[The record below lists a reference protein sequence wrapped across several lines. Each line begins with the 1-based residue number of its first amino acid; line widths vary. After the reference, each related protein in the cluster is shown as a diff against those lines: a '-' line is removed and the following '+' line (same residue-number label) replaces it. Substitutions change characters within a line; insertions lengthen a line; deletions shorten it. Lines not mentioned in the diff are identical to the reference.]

1 MRGRNS
7 VIFFGV
13 TKSKPSRLPF
23 YYGWVIVATGFL
35 CVVACLGFGRFALGM
50 LLPSM
55 ATTLK
60 LSYAQMGFI
69 STGNFIGYLVS
80 VFFSGMIVAR
90 IGQRS
95 FIFISLLLV
104 GLTMALL
111 SKSQA
116 FAGLLALY
124 VLTGVGSGGAY
135 VSTMSLASAWFG
147 RKNRGKAAGF
157 MAVGSGAAI
166 IFAGFFIPFINRV
179 NGAQGWRIS
188 WLALGAIVALIAF
201 LCLIFLRNRPADLGL
216 AFPED
221 KDHGA
226 AAAARVAVR
235 RNFDIY
241 RSRAIYHLGAIYFLF
256 GYTYVIYATFIV
268 TTLVKERGMSETLAG
283 DFWSVVGFLSLFSGP
298 VFGSVSD
305 KLGRKA
311 GMVIVFSFQFLA
323 YLLVA
328 SGLPGIFLYLSIF
341 FYGVVAWSIP
351 AIMAAAVG
359 DYAGPE
365 NAAKALGFITLI
377 FGMGQISGPA
387 IAGVLA
393 QHSGSF
399 SSSFYMAAALAGAA
413 ILLSA
418 ALKKPQH

>member
-1 MRGRNS
+1 MINP
-7 VIFFGV
+7 
-13 TKSKPSRLPF
+13 KSSRLPF
-23 YYGWVIVATGFL
+23 YYGWVIVATGSL
-35 CVVACLGFGRFALGM
+35 CIVACLGFGRFALGM

-55 ATTLK
+55 AATLK

-95 FIFISLLLV
+95 FIFLSLLVV
-104 GLTMALL
+104 GLTMAML

-116 FAGLLALY
+116 FAGPLALY
-124 VLTGVGSGGAY
+124 VLTGMGTGGAN
-135 VSTMSLASAWFG
+135 VSMMSLASAWFA
-147 RKNRGKAAGF
+147 RKGRGKAAGF
-157 MAVGSGAAI
+157 MSSGSGLAI
-166 IFAGFFIPFINRV
+166 IFAGFFIPFVNRAS
-179 NGAQGWRIS
+179 GAEGWRIS
-188 WLALGAIVALIAF
+188 WLALGAIVVLIAF
-201 LCLIFLRNRPADLGL
+201 LCLILLRNKPSDLGL
-216 AFPED
+216 AVPVD
-221 KDHGA
+221 KDHGGGADARA
-226 AAAARVAVR
+226 AAHRK
-235 RNFDIY
+235 FDIY

-256 GYTYVIYATFIV
+256 GFTYVIYATFIV
-268 TTLVKERGMSETLAG
+268 TTLVKERGMSEAVAG
-283 DFWSVVGFLSLFSGP
+283 NFWSVVGFLSLFSGP
-298 VFGSVSD
+298 VFGSISD

-311 GMVIVFSFQFLA
+311 GMLIVFSVQSLA

-341 FYGVVAWSIP
+341 CYGLVAWSIP

-365 NAAKALGFITLI
+365 NAARALGFITLI
-377 FGMGQISGPA
+377 FGLGQISGPA

-393 QHSGSF
+393 QHSGGF

-418 ALKKPQH
+418 VLKAPRH

>member
-1 MRGRNS
+1 M
-7 VIFFGV
+7 V
-13 TKSKPSRLPF
+13 
-23 YYGWVIVATGFL
+23 
-35 CVVACLGFGRFALGM
+35 
-50 LLPSM
+50 
-55 ATTLK
+55 
-60 LSYAQMGFI
+60 
-69 STGNFIGYLVS
+69 
-80 VFFSGMIVAR
+80 
-90 IGQRS
+90 
-95 FIFISLLLV
+95 
-104 GLTMALL
+104 LL
-111 SKSQA
+111 SRSWA

-124 VLTGVGSGGAY
+124 VLTGMGSGGAN

-157 MAVGSGAAI
+157 MSSGIGMAI
-166 IFAGFFIPFINRV
+166 IFAGYFIPCVNRAS
-179 NGAQGWRIS
+179 GAEGWRTS
-188 WLALGAIVALIAF
+188 WLALGGIVVAIAF
-201 LCLIFLRNRPADLGL
+201 LCLIFLKNKPADLGL
-216 AFPED
+216 AFPDEGE
-221 KDHGA
+221 HAAGARVRA
-226 AAAARVAVR
+226 AAYRK
-235 RNFDIY
+235 FDIY
-241 RSRAIYHLGAIYFLF
+241 RSKSIYHLGAIYFLF

-268 TTLVKERGMSETLAG
+268 TTLVKERGLSEALAG
-283 DFWSVVGFLSLFSGP
+283 NFWSIVGFLSLFSGP
-298 VFGSVSD
+298 VFGSISD

-311 GMVIVFSFQFLA
+311 AMVIVFSFQFLA

-341 FYGVVAWSIP
+341 CYGLVAWGIP

-377 FGMGQISGPA
+377 FGLGQIIGPA

-418 ALKKPQH
+418 VLKTPRH

>member
-1 MRGRNS
+1 M
-7 VIFFGV
+7 IKP
-13 TKSKPSRLPF
+13 KSSHLPF
-23 YYGWVIVATGFL
+23 YYGWVIVAAGSL
-35 CVVACLGFGRFALGM
+35 CVFACLGFGRFALGM
-50 LLPSM
+50 LLPAM
-55 ATTLK
+55 AATLK

-69 STGNFIGYLVS
+69 STGNFIGYLIA
-80 VFFSGMIVAR
+80 VFLSGAIITR
-90 IGQRS
+90 IGQRN
-95 FIFISLLLV
+95 FIFLSLLVV

-111 SKSQA
+111 SKSAA

-124 VLTGVGSGGAY
+124 VLTGMGSGGAY

-179 NGAQGWRIS
+179 NGAEGWRIS
-188 WLALGAIVALIAF
+188 WLALGAIVALIAL
-201 LCLIFLRNRPADLGL
+201 LCLIFLRNKPADLGL
-216 AFPED
+216 VFPGD
-221 KDHGA
+221 NDHAA
-226 AAAARVAVR
+226 AAAARAAAHR
-235 RNFDIY
+235 KFDIY

-268 TTLVKERGMSETLAG
+268 TTLVKERGMSESLAG
-283 DFWSVVGFLSLFSGP
+283 NFWSVVGFLSLFSGP

-341 FYGVVAWSIP
+341 CYGLVAWSIP

-365 NAAKALGFITLI
+365 NAAKALGFITVI

-387 IAGVLA
+387 IAGILA

-418 ALKKPQH
+418 VLKKPQH

>member
-1 MRGRNS
+1 MTNAKVS
-7 VIFFGV
+7 W
-13 TKSKPSRLPF
+13 LPF
-23 YYGWVIVATGFL
+23 YYGCVIAATGSL

-55 ATTLK
+55 AATLK

-80 VFFSGMIVAR
+80 VFFGGMIVAR

-95 FIFISLLLV
+95 FIFLSLLVV

-124 VLTGVGSGGAY
+124 VLTGMGSGGAY
-135 VSTMSLASAWFG
+135 VSTMSLASAWFA

-157 MAVGSGAAI
+157 MAIGSGAAI
-166 IFAGFFIPFINRV
+166 IFAGFFIPFVNRA
-179 NGAQGWRIS
+179 NGAEGWRIS
-188 WLALGAIVALIAF
+188 WLALGAIVVVIAF
-201 LCLIFLRNRPADLGL
+201 LCLILLRNKPSDLGL
-216 AFPED
+216 AFPVDE
-221 KDHGA
+221 DHGGA
-226 AAAARVAVR
+226 ADARTAPHR
-235 RNFDIY
+235 KFDIY

-256 GYTYVIYATFIV
+256 GFTYVIYATFIV
-268 TTLVKERGMSETLAG
+268 TTLVKERGMSEALAG
-283 DFWSVVGFLSLFSGP
+283 NFWSVVGFLSLFSGP
-298 VFGSVSD
+298 VFGSISD

-311 GMVIVFSFQFLA
+311 GMVIVFSVQFLA

-341 FYGVVAWSIP
+341 CYGLVAWSIP

-365 NAAKALGFITLI
+365 NAARALGFITLI
-377 FGMGQISGPA
+377 FGLGQISGPA

-413 ILLSA
+413 ILLAS
-418 ALKKPQH
+418 ALKTPRH

>member
-1 MRGRNS
+1 M
-7 VIFFGV
+7 
-13 TKSKPSRLPF
+13 PF
-23 YYGWVIVATGFL
+23 YYGWVIVAAGSLSVF
-35 CVVACLGFGRFALGM
+35 ACLGFGRFALGM
-50 LLPSM
+50 LLPAM
-55 ATTLK
+55 AATLK
-60 LSYAQMGFI
+60 LSYAQMGFV
-69 STGNFIGYLVS
+69 STGNFIGYLIA
-80 VFFSGMIVAR
+80 VFLSGAIVAR
-90 IGQRS
+90 IGQRY
-95 FIFISLLLV
+95 FIFLSLLVV

-111 SKSQA
+111 SKSAA
-116 FAGLLALY
+116 FAQLLALY
-124 VLTGVGSGGAY
+124 VLTGMGSGGAF

-147 RKNRGKAAGF
+147 RKNRGKAAGY

-166 IFAGFFIPFINRV
+166 IFTGFFIPFVNRAS
-179 NGAQGWRIS
+179 GAEGWRIS
-188 WLALGAIVALIAF
+188 WLALGAIVALIAL
-201 LCLIFLRNRPADLGL
+201 LCLIFLRNKPADLGF
-216 AFPED
+216 AFPGD
-221 KDHGA
+221 QTHA
-226 AAAARVAVR
+226 AAAHAAAHRK
-235 RNFDIY
+235 FDIY

-268 TTLVKERGMSETLAG
+268 TTLVKERGMSESLAG
-283 DFWSVVGFLSLFSGP
+283 NFWSVVGFLSLFSGP
-298 VFGSVSD
+298 VFGSISD

-311 GMVIVFSFQFLA
+311 GMVIVFSFQLLA

-341 FYGVVAWSIP
+341 CYGLVAWSIP

-387 IAGVLA
+387 IAGILA

-399 SSSFYMAAALAGAA
+399 SSSFYMAAALAGVA

-418 ALKKPQH
+418 MLKKPQH